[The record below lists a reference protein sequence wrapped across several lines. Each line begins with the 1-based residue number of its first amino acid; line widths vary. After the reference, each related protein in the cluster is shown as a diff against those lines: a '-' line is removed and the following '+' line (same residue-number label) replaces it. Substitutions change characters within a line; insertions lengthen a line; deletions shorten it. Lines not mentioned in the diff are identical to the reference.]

1 MAAVLVLNLSS
12 SEYPE
17 ESQEGPG
24 EGGQQVEDDA
34 HLGDVLQGWKY
45 EEKLTPSPL
54 TAGTERRDS
63 LGLTSS
69 GLQNR
74 S

>member
-45 EEKLTPSPL
+45 EERVNTVAS
-54 TAGTERRDS
+54 DS
-63 LGLTSS
+63 WD
-69 GLQNR
+69 
-74 S
+74 